1 MSLDLTLHSPTLVD
15 KTCFHCGSRYQEVEE
30 LFNANI
36 THNLG
41 EMARKAGI
49 YHYLWRPEEID
60 ITFASELIDPLTLGL
75 EELKENPDT
84 YKKLNPKNGWGC
96 YEGFV
101 EWVERY
107 LEACKENPDAL
118 INVSR

>member
-1 MSLDLTLHSPTLVD
+1 MSLDVHLTSLTLVD
-15 KTCFHCGSRYQEVEE
+15 KTCPHCGSRYQEVEE

-60 ITFASELIDPLTLGL
+60 ITFASELIDPLITPPPILGI
-75 EELKENPDT
+75 
-84 YKKLNPKNGWGC
+84 KL
-96 YEGFV
+96 FV
-101 EWVERY
+101 CIGVLFEFFK
-107 LEACKENPDAL
+107 AKG
-118 INVSR
+118 